1 MKVTKKEIINQI
13 SFCLE
18 LMDRLYH
25 DCMKNLEHHV
35 DNQEYYSIHKGTQ
48 LAQDSIRIR
57 RELNKFNKMV
67 TYTSKGEKEI

>member
-1 MKVTKKEIINQI
+1 MKVTKREIINQI
-13 SFCLE
+13 AFCQE
-18 LMDRLYH
+18 LMDRLYD
-25 DCMKNLEHHV
+25 DCMKNLEYHA
-35 DNQEYYSIHKGTQ
+35 DNKEYYSIHKGTQ